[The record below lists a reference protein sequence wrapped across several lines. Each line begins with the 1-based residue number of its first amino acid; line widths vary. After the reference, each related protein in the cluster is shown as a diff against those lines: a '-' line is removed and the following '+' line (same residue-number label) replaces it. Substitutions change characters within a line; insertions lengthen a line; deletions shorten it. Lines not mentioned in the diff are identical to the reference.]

1 MQRGGEREGKEEE
14 DEENQFANGKPSTP
28 SNPALFILHFK
39 VQSFFHALSY
49 HAELILFL
57 KTTCWWL

>member
-1 MQRGGEREGKEEE
+1 MQGEREGKEEE
-14 DEENQFANGKPSTP
+14 QNKFAHAKPPTP

-49 HAELILFL
+49 HA
-57 KTTCWWL
+57 